1 MQKTVTILGATGS
14 VGDATLDVIA
24 QHPEKFDVVGM
35 TAWHNADKAIAL
47 ARRFT
52 PKMIAVSEQSYETV
66 RDSLADTDIDVTSG
80 IEGMKQ
86 VATIPAQVII
96 AGIVGTAGLEPTLTA
111 IKQGTTVGLA
121 NKESLVSAGT
131 LVMDAVAKS
140 GCTLLPVDSEHNAI
154 FQVLEQDKKHLLD
167 KIIITAS
174 GGAFRDASAEQLKNA
189 SVEDAL
195 QHPNWSMGAKLTI
208 DSASL
213 MNKGLELIE
222 ACHLF
227 DVSERQIDIVV
238 HPQSIVH
245 SMVRYVDG
253 SVLAQMGMPD
263 MKVPVAY
270 ALCYPERMDVNTPS
284 LDFATQGQ
292 LTFREPNHQLFPAL
306 NIARECQR
314 LGQGATNIMN
324 AANEVAV
331 DGFIKGQI
339 SFAEMTNIVLFVLE
353 NMDSSVTPKNLG
365 DVLEQDRQAR
375 VIAQN
380 FIEAKQA

>member
-1 MQKTVTILGATGS
+1 MTKTVTILGATGS
-14 VGDATLDVIA
+14 VGDATLDVIT
-24 QHPEKFDVVGM
+24 QHPDQFTVVGM
-35 TAWHNADKAIAL
+35 TAWDNGDKAITL
-47 ARRFT
+47 ARRFS
-52 PKMIAVSEQSYETV
+52 PQMIAVSEQAFATV
-66 RDSLADTDIDVTSG
+66 RDALADTKTDVVAG
-80 IEGMKQ
+80 GEGLKQ
-86 VATIPAQVII
+86 VAQIPADVII

-111 IKQGTTVGLA
+111 IEQGTTVGLA

-131 LVMDAVAKS
+131 LVMDGVVKS

-154 FQVLEQDKKHLLD
+154 FQVLDPHKKHLLD

-174 GGAFRDASAEQLKNA
+174 GGAFRDSTAEQLQHA
-189 SVEDAL
+189 TVEDAL
-195 QHPNWSMGAKLTI
+195 KHPNWSMGAKLTI

-227 DVSERQIDIVV
+227 AVDESQIDIVV

-270 ALCYPERMDVNTPS
+270 ALSYPERMAVGTPI
-284 LDFATQGQ
+284 LDFAQQGQ
-292 LTFREPNHQLFPAL
+292 LTFREPNHDLFPAL
-306 NIARECQR
+306 NIARDCQR

-324 AANEVAV
+324 AANEMAV

-339 SFAEMTNIVLFVLE
+339 SFAEMTNIVLFVLDT
-353 NMDSSVTPKNLG
+353 MDTSVIPTDLQH
-365 DVLEQDRQAR
+365 VLEQDQHAR
-375 VIAQN
+375 TVAHD
-380 FIEAKQA
+380 FIRSKM